1 MLNAAGCA
9 QRKSAIGGGDG
20 GGEWDGGDGGGEWD
34 GGDGGDGGGEWCV
47 GKVLTHKQHDKM
59 NSGLVAR

>member
-20 GGEWDGGDGGGEWD
+20 GGEWDGGDGGGEW
-34 GGDGGDGGGEWCV
+34 CV

>member
-20 GGEWDGGDGGGEWD
+20 GGEWDGGDGGG
-34 GGDGGDGGGEWCV
+34 DGGGEWCV